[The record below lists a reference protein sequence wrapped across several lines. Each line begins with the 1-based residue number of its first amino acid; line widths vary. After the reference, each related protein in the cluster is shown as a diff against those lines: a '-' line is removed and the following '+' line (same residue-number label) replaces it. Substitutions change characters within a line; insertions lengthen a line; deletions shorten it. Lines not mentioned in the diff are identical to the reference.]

1 MKRLFLLSTYCMI
14 LISYMVSTP
23 PMIQAEKK
31 EQPINIEKSVTDK
44 DITFTINHYEKK
56 DGKLTIYYTVTSE
69 QSVLK
74 ENKIG
79 YQFMDRPH
87 FYINQKHLNVS
98 FRENQSKIN
107 DHKFTG
113 FVSLDLE
120 NLKSEHYNF
129 TITTDRIAEQVGIWK
144 LSINI

>member
-44 DITFTINHYEKK
+44 DITFTINYYEKK